1 MANKVRF
8 DMISKWQWLLAQLT
22 RMLWVRAS
30 LFALLAVLAAL
41 LATAADRVMPEGLP
55 LSIGAES
62 VEPILNILASS
73 MLTVTT
79 FSLTVMVSAYAAATT
94 SVTPRGVRLLM
105 QDTTTQNV
113 LGTFLGSFLF
123 SLVAIIALST
133 NAYGERGRIVLF
145 AFTLLVILI
154 IVVTMLRW
162 IDHLSRF
169 GRVGDTTD
177 RVEQAT
183 LAALQNRVDNPCMGA
198 RPWLDGVLPADVV
211 PIYADCVGYVQH
223 VDVEKLQEAVA
234 TQDLQVHVT
243 TLPGGFVDAG
253 RALAWVGAAADV
265 QTRNEL
271 SAAFT
276 VGKERSFDQD
286 PRFGLAVL
294 AEIASRALSPAMN
307 DPGTAIDVVGRGVRT
322 LSCWPADPGT
332 VLSKAIHYP
341 QVSVPPLALGDLFD
355 DVFAPIARD
364 GASLLEVQSR
374 LQKAYAGLA
383 AKGGSFQAEAQRH
396 AALALKR
403 AETAMTL
410 EEDLARVRALAA
422 PLVS

>member
-1 MANKVRF
+1 
-8 DMISKWQWLLAQLT
+8 MISKWQWLLAQLS

-30 LFALLAVLAAL
+30 LFTLLAVLAAL
-41 LATAADRVMPEGLP
+41 LATAADRVMPKGLP
-55 LSIGAES
+55 LSIGADS
-62 VEPILNILASS
+62 VEPILHILASS

-133 NAYGERGRIVLF
+133 EAYGERGRVVLF
-145 AFTLLVILI
+145 MFTLLVILI

-183 LAALQNRVDNPCMGA
+183 LSALQNRIDHPCMGA
-198 RPWLDGVLPADVV
+198 RPWLDGALPADVIPV
-211 PIYADCVGYVQH
+211 YAVGVGYVQH
-223 VDVEKLQEAVA
+223 VDVEQLHTAVA
-234 TQDLQVHVT
+234 EQGLHVHVA

-253 RALAWVGAAADV
+253 RPLAWVDAEADE
-265 QTRNEL
+265 QMRKQL
-271 SAAFT
+271 SSAFT
-276 VGKERSFDQD
+276 IGKERSFDQD

-294 AEIASRALSPAMN
+294 AEVASRALSPAMN
-307 DPGTAIDVVGRGVRT
+307 DPGTAIDVIGRGVRA

-364 GASLLEVQSR
+364 GASMIEVQSR
-374 LQKAYAGLA
+374 LQKAYGGLA
-383 AKGGSFQAEAQRH
+383 AKGGSFRAEAQRH

-403 AETAMTL
+403 AEAAMTL
-410 EEDLARVRALAA
+410 KEDLARVRALAE